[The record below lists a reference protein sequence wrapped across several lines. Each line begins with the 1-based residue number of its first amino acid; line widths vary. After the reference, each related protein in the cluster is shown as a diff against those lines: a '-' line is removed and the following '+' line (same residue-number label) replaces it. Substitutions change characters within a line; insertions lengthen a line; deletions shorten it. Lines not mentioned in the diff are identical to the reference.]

1 MALRRLVTVPE
12 KDRERMGLGYSKLWE
27 EPLRGQVAGTTE
39 RSAAVRR
46 IAGNHLETVNGFS
59 V

>member
-1 MALRRLVTVPE
+1 VPE